1 LMNAGKVLVQDS
13 PPNIISSRHAQTL
26 EEAFIGYLE
35 DAIRGDGA
43 PTPQPSAAKLAA
55 PAGQAPSAPVASSAG
70 GNGHGGGWFGGF
82 SVARMW
88 AYARREAVEIR
99 RDPVRLSFAV
109 FLPMIL
115 MLLFSYGISF
125 DIENLAYA
133 VLDHDRTPES
143 REYLDE
149 FAH

>member
-1 LMNAGKVLVQDS
+1 
-13 PPNIISSRHAQTL
+13 PPATIISNRHAQTL
-26 EEAFIGYLE
+26 EEAFIAYLE
-35 DAIRGDGA
+35 DAIRGDSA
-43 PTPQPSAAKLAA
+43 ATPQSSAEKPTQ
-55 PAGQAPSAPVASSAG
+55 PARQDASSEVGASAT
-70 GNGHGGGWFGGF
+70 GNRHSRGRLGGG
-82 SVARMW
+82 SLARMW

-133 VLDHDRTPES
+133 VLDHDRTRES

-149 FAH
+149 FAHSRYFREHL